1 MSGIPQ
7 SFSFLFEVASVLVF
21 VNSMFVPWAMLFDR
35 RYEIDPDGICVRAR
49 ISPGRIPW
57 QSFRWVRVV
66 ASTGAAS
73 PRITFW
79 LASRRGGIALTVD
92 ASAGAEA
99 ADRVASAVA
108 RYAPGLRRKG
118 FTDCVKWDRAGP
130 VDGEFVF
137 QDDSFGELGIMFAFA
152 GAMAAVSMQL
162 APLLGPEIV
171 PAKIVRAAVGLA
183 YFVLVVVYISAAN
196 RMVSTDARSEPRRIS
211 PRARPFA
218 RFGGAAM
225 MALSA
230 VAALLAA

>member
-1 MSGIPQ
+1 
-7 SFSFLFEVASVLVF
+7 
-21 VNSMFVPWAMLFDR
+21 MLFDR
-35 RYEIDPDGICVRAR
+35 RYEIDPDGISVRAR

-99 ADRVASAVA
+99 ADRVVSAVA

-162 APLLGPEIV
+162 APLL
-171 PAKIVRAAVGLA
+171 VRKSSLPRSSARRWASPTSSWLSSTSRLRIGWCLRTLDPNLAGFHRAQGLS
-183 YFVLVVVYISAAN
+183 LGSE
-196 RMVSTDARSEPRRIS
+196 EPR
-211 PRARPFA
+211 
-218 RFGGAAM
+218 
-225 MALSA
+225 
-230 VAALLAA
+230 